1 MSSILTFSAEEL
13 NSKKIMKIIKGSDLL
28 RNKNNVERLGYD
40 GKTHTLSQM
49 LSLATKHRCPLIIK
63 NGKGKWYLKGQGYS
77 YEDLLTKIN
86 YGKENPTFKNIYVFM
101 IKID

>member
-1 MSSILTFSAEEL
+1 MSTSLSFSAEEA
-13 NSKKIMKIIKGSDLL
+13 NSKKIMKIIKGSDCL

-63 NGKGKWYLKGQGYS
+63 DGRGKWYLKGQGYS
-77 YEDLLTKIN
+77 YNDLNAKIDE
-86 YGKENPTFKNIYVFM
+86 GKKNVKYKNIYVFM
-101 IKID
+101 IRLD